1 MTNRM
6 EQAPKP
12 SGHALLG
19 ASSAHRWLNCPP
31 SARLCE
37 ALPDTESPY
46 AREGTLAHEL
56 AALRL
61 EQSFDPRL
69 TKRSYTAAC
78 NKLLKDPEAG
88 SDMAGAVG
96 EYVDLVK
103 DTASAYAQRPFIAIE
118 QRVDYSHIV
127 PEGFGTCDCLMIGL
141 KDGDGTQEGST
152 QSATR
157 LNGAA
162 CEPLWQLRVMDYKHG
177 KGVPVSAE
185 RNPQLMLYALGA
197 LRLFAPVYPIGEVAL
212 VICQP
217 RLDNVTEWITTP
229 EALTAWG
236 ESIRPTAQL
245 AWEGGGEQ
253 KEGEWCRFCKLGA
266 TCRARARAFT
276 ALDDFGQAQ
285 PAALTDSELGGV
297 LAIGVRLEKWL
308 AQVRDYA
315 QALLLGG
322 GELPGWKLVEG
333 RSVRAFIDREEA
345 FAKAREQ
352 GVDENLLYV
361 REPITLTAL
370 ESLMGKKQF
379 AAAMEGQIVR
389 KPGKPT
395 LAPEND
401 PRPAMA
407 TATAAEDFGNEEV
420 TTAI

>member
-1 MTNRM
+1 MGP
-6 EQAPKP
+6 APRA
-12 SGHALLG
+12 SG
-19 ASSAHRWLNCPP
+19 
-31 SARLCE
+31 
-37 ALPDTESPY
+37 
-46 AREGTLAHEL
+46 
-56 AALRL
+56 
-61 EQSFDPRL
+61 
-69 TKRSYTAAC
+69 
-78 NKLLKDPEAG
+78 
-88 SDMAGAVG
+88 
-96 EYVDLVK
+96 
-103 DTASAYAQRPFIAIE
+103 AQER
-118 QRVDYSHIV
+118 
-127 PEGFGTCDCLMIGL
+127 
-141 KDGDGTQEGST
+141 ST
-152 QSATR
+152 QSADGPKGPDVR
-157 LNGAA
+157 
-162 CEPLWQLRVMDYKHG
+162 PLWQLRVMDYKHG

-185 RNPQLMLYALGA
+185 HNPQLMLYALGA
-197 LRLFAPVYPIGEVAL
+197 LRLFASVYPIGEVAL

-236 ESIRPTAQL
+236 ESIRPVARL

-276 ALDDFGQAQ
+276 ALDDFGQPS
-285 PAALTDSELGGV
+285 PATLTDSELGGV
-297 LAIGVRLEKWL
+297 LAIGARLERWL
-308 AQVRDYA
+308 AQVKDYA

-345 FAKAREQ
+345 FAKARAQ

-401 PRPAMA
+401 PRPALA
-407 TATAAEDFGNEEV
+407 AATAAEDFG
-420 TTAI
+420 I